1 MDLKWE
7 YKLKNIGLHSLV
19 AELKTNSSLTILT
32 VYKNRLGY
40 SSFVSPQYSSFIMPY
55 SITYSDISIAQAIL
69 HIPYSIKSQTEYACR
84 QIEKDFYAQRDNILK
99 LLS

>member
-1 MDLKWE
+1 MNLKWD
-7 YKLKNIGLHSLV
+7 YYFKNIGLHSLV
-19 AELKTNSSLTILT
+19 AKLKTNYGLTILT
-32 VYKNRLGY
+32 VHKNRLGY
-40 SSFVSPQYSSFIMPY
+40 SSFIKSY
-55 SITYSDISIAQAIL
+55 SITYSDISMAQAIM